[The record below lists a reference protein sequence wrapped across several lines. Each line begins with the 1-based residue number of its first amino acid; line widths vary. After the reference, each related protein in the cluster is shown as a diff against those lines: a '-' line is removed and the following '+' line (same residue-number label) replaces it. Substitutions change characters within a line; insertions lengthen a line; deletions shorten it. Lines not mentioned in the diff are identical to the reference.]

1 MQDHS
6 FEAMAL
12 TTITKLGVVMSR
24 VYRLSPIR
32 CNSVHFNF
40 KHQETESKLLMPKA
54 GLIVSFLFNSL
65 DLV

>member
-6 FEAMAL
+6 FEVLTL
-12 TTITKLGVVMSR
+12 TTITKRGMVMSR
-24 VYRLSPIR
+24 VYRLSPIKR
-32 CNSVHFNF
+32 IFIHFNF

-54 GLIVSFLFNSL
+54 GLIVSYMFNRL

>member
-6 FEAMAL
+6 FEVLTL
-12 TTITKLGVVMSR
+12 TTITKPGIVMSR
-24 VYRLSPIR
+24 VCRLSPIR
-32 CNSVHFNF
+32 CISVHFNF
-40 KHQETESKLLMPKA
+40 KNQETESKLLIPKA

>member
-6 FEAMAL
+6 FEVL
-12 TTITKLGVVMSR
+12 TLITITKLGIVMSR
-24 VYRLSPIR
+24 VYRLSPFR

-54 GLIVSFLFNSL
+54 GLIDSFLFNSL